1 MVNMFR
7 RLIITTC
14 YLSVLVTP
22 LPIFAETGDSVPWHK
37 RFFSKSTSTSY
48 NQINDLWAHIQG
60 NLDIDTNA
68 SNPYVKNQY
77 KWYSQNTDYLTR
89 TLNRAQPYLYNF
101 VSELAA
107 RELPLAL
114 ALIPIVESDYNP
126 YAHSSQ
132 GAVGLWQLMPAT
144 ARHLGV
150 QRNSYYDGR
159 RDLYD
164 STRAAIDYLSYL
176 NRFFDGDWL
185 LVLAAYNSG
194 EGTVQNAIRKNERL
208 GKKTDFWSLDL
219 PRETKLYVPKILA
232 LAQVISDPDR
242 LDLELPFIPHAPM
255 YDWVEVQ
262 QPLDLKLAAN
272 MADMSWSDFKLMNS
286 GFGQS
291 SSLPQGN
298 HRLFLPIENATAF
311 KASMENMESLAS
323 KDYTE
328 DYKSLNI
335 PSLSYA
341 SKESNY
347 KVKSG
352 DSLWKIAQINK
363 VSIADLR
370 KWNDLSARG
379 DLKPGQTLK
388 IVKTLPK
395 TSLASS
401 HSEQL
406 RKLTYRVRSGDSF
419 SKIASQ
425 FKVSQ
430 EDLKAWNKL
439 STKHML
445 QPGQNLIVYV
455 DQKNSA

>member
-1 MVNMFR
+1 MVFMLKRF
-7 RLIITTC
+7 IITTC
-14 YLSVLVTP
+14 YLCVLVTP
-22 LPIFAETGDSVPWHK
+22 LPLLAEKEANAPWHK
-37 RFFSKSTSTSY
+37 RFFSKSTNSSY
-48 NQINDLWAHIQG
+48 NQIDDLWAHIQG

-89 TLNRAQPYLYNF
+89 TLSRAQPYLYHI
-101 VSELAA
+101 VSELEA

-114 ALIPIVESDYNP
+114 ALIPIVESSYDP
-126 YAHSSQ
+126 YAISSQ

-150 QRNSYYDGR
+150 QRNSYYDGS

-185 LVLAAYNSG
+185 LVLAAYNAG
-194 EGTVQNAIRKNERL
+194 EGTVQKAIKTNQRL
-208 GKKTDFWSLDL
+208 GKKTDFWSLQL

-232 LAQVISDPDR
+232 LAQVISDPEKIDM
-242 LDLELPFIPHAPM
+242 ELPFIPHAPM
-255 YDWVEVQ
+255 YDWVQVD

-286 GFGQS
+286 GYKQS
-291 SSLPQGN
+291 GTLPQGT

-311 KASMENMESLAS
+311 KASMDSRLAS

-328 DYKSLNI
+328 DYESLNI
-335 PSLSYA
+335 PSLNYA
-341 SKESNY
+341 REETRY

-352 DSLWKIAQINK
+352 DSLWKIAQTNG

-370 KWNDLSARG
+370 QWNRLSGRG
-379 DLKPGQTLK
+379 DLKPGQTLT

-395 TSLASS
+395 TTLASAQ
-401 HSEQL
+401 SEQL
-406 RKLTYRVRSGDSF
+406 RKVTYRVRRGDSF

-430 EDLKAWNKL
+430 EDLKAWNEL
-439 STKHML
+439 SERHLLKA
-445 QPGQNLIVYV
+445 GESLIVYV
-455 DQKNSA
+455 DSKTSA

>member
-1 MVNMFR
+1 MVFMIR

-22 LPIFAETGDSVPWHK
+22 LPLLAEKEAGKPWHK
-37 RFFSKSTSTSY
+37 RLFSSSTSTSY
-48 NQINDLWAHIQG
+48 YQINDLWGHIQG

-89 TLNRAQPYLYNF
+89 TLSRAQPYLYHI
-101 VSELAA
+101 VSELEA

-114 ALIPIVESDYNP
+114 ALIPIVESSYDP
-126 YAHSSQ
+126 FAHSSQ
-132 GAVGLWQLMPAT
+132 GALGLWQLMPAT

-185 LVLAAYNSG
+185 LVLAAYNAG
-194 EGTVQNAIRKNERL
+194 EGTVQRAIKNNQRL

-242 LDLELPFIPHAPM
+242 VNLELPFIPHAPM

-291 SSLPQGN
+291 SSLPNGT
-298 HRLFLPIENATAF
+298 HRLFLPIENATVF
-311 KASMENMESLAS
+311 KASMENMDSLAS
-323 KDYTE
+323 TDYTE

-335 PSLSYA
+335 PSLNYA
-341 SKESNY
+341 REETYY
-347 KVKSG
+347 KVKAG
-352 DSLWKIAQINK
+352 DSLWKIANANR
-363 VSIADLR
+363 VSTTNLLQ
-370 KWNDLSARG
+370 WNGLSANAT
-379 DLKPGQTLK
+379 LKPGQKLK

-401 HSEQL
+401 QNEQL

-430 EDLKAWNKL
+430 DDLKAWNKL
-439 STKHML
+439 SERHML
-445 QPGQNLIVYV
+445 QPGQSLIVYV
-455 DQKNSA
+455 DSNHSA

>member
-1 MVNMFR
+1 
-7 RLIITTC
+7 
-14 YLSVLVTP
+14 
-22 LPIFAETGDSVPWHK
+22 
-37 RFFSKSTSTSY
+37 
-48 NQINDLWAHIQG
+48 
-60 NLDIDTNA
+60 
-68 SNPYVKNQY
+68 
-77 KWYSQNTDYLTR
+77 
-89 TLNRAQPYLYNF
+89 
-101 VSELAA
+101 
-107 RELPLAL
+107 
-114 ALIPIVESDYNP
+114 
-126 YAHSSQ
+126 
-132 GAVGLWQLMPAT
+132 MPAT

-242 LDLELPFIPHAPM
+242 LNLELPFIPHAPM

-291 SSLPQGN
+291 SNLPQGN

-335 PSLSYA
+335 PSLNYTRQ
-341 SKESNY
+341 ESNY

-352 DSLWKIAQINK
+352 DSLWKIAQTNQ

-370 KWNDLSARG
+370 KWNDLSGRG

-401 HSEQL
+401 ESEQL

-439 STKHML
+439 SAKHML